1 MLLLA
6 MQMHKGKKMLNFTF
20 TNVSNNKAHN
30 HGLSYRLCRDLIC
43 AAINN
48 NQIVAFYMFK
58 LQQFNP

>member
-1 MLLLA
+1 
-6 MQMHKGKKMLNFTF
+6 MLNLTF
-20 TNVSNNKAHN
+20 TKVSNNKAHN